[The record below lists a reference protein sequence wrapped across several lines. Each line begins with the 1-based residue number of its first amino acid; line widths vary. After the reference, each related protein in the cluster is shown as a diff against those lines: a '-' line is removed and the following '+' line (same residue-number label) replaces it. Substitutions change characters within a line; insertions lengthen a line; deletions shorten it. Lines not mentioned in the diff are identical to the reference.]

1 MALGL
6 WIVVAALLV
15 VGVRRV
21 VAGHPPT
28 PPGLRTFAAREVA
41 TLEAIGEV
49 FYPPGHGVSPSGADA
64 GVTRYLDRY
73 LAAGRARQRRLVRA
87 LLLLLEHATLV
98 FPVWSAGLSAFRR
111 LSSLDPAAREAYLEG
126 WETSRWFLRRLCF
139 TSIRALFT
147 MGYFSD
153 ATVLRELGLAPRE
166 ISPRIVEADLLYPR
180 IGASRGS
187 IALGAG
193 DLTPERELPPLG
205 NSGPLAAGF
214 ESSESDVS

>member
-6 WIVVAALLV
+6 WIVVATLLV

-21 VAGHPPT
+21 VAGHPPR

-73 LAAGRARQRRLVRA
+73 LAAGRARQRRLV
-87 LLLLLEHATLV
+87 
-98 FPVWSAGLSAFRR
+98 VWSAGLSAFRR